1 MASFQPKTSWEMLRN
16 IENKNYRSDQF
27 LPDPLQRIPKKL
39 QKLKNT
45 ILATFEA
52 KIGWKS
58 PRKKENK
65 NYRSDQFRLDLDR
78 EIQKNSKT

>member
-1 MASFQPKTSWEMLRN
+1 MASFQ
-16 IENKNYRSDQF
+16 
-27 LPDPLQRIPKKL
+27 
-39 QKLKNT
+39 
-45 ILATFEA
+45 A

>member
-1 MASFQPKTSWEMLRN
+1 MYSFQDKTGWER
-16 IENKNYRSDQF
+16 
-27 LPDPLQRIPKKL
+27 
-39 QKLKNT
+39 
-45 ILATFEA
+45 
-52 KIGWKS
+52 

>member
-1 MASFQPKTSWEMLRN
+1 MALFQAKTGWEWLRKRK
-16 IENKNYRSDQF
+16 NKNYRSDQF

-52 KIGWKS
+52 KIGWER
-58 PRKKENK
+58 PRRRENK
-65 NYRSDQFRLDLDR
+65 NYRFDQF
-78 EIQKNSKT
+78 